1 MRYLLC
7 LFLACLIC
15 ALQPLHAQSDSDP
28 GDIFVNAYMAA
39 QEAEKAEQAGD
50 VRLALNKFRYAKEA
64 LDSISAK
71 SPSWQPAIVSYRKQR
86 VAEGIVRVQGKVGKP
101 GPKPG
106 GRVEKNPVEP
116 PLPGTELGLPELP
129 PIEPE
134 ASPIPEERSTGKPV
148 KPPGKPQATTSE
160 PGGDIEESIRKMKA
174 RQAELQSEVKEATA
188 ATQEAEQ
195 EKRDLARKLAASSEA
210 RATAEEKQKV
220 LQDRADRAEKAL
232 LSAQGDGEKVRAMQ
246 LEVSESR
253 KLLRAAKLNDEVD
266 RELRRQYEDR
276 LKAAQVK
283 YEAMVRRSRELEM
296 ASKDAPGRV
305 KELELQLAKV
315 QAENTELKGKLSTV
329 TGQLT
334 ALRESAKNV
343 DKLVAENAALAAK
356 LDDAQKQV
364 ANFKAEGEEKD
375 KLIASL
381 KQEVVSV
388 KEQLAKAR
396 ADSANFQKQMGD
408 MQAKLESQGRE
419 LAQVKTDQGKL
430 KDENLILRGIVLK
443 QQKAE
448 AQRAA
453 TKKLVLGE
461 LAKLDIKSKTLL
473 KQIDFLGQPVVTLTE
488 KEKNLFKKGNIDIPN
503 EEISAP
509 IAVTEP
515 APGTPALPEG
525 GKPTE
530 PPMEEKKPET
540 AGTEPVIPKTPEEP
554 TTPEAPKGGELAL
567 NKPVTPPIPVPPKEG
582 ELPRGEKVDAGT
594 LAGGSPGQPNIPA
607 EFLPAAKDG
616 KDLFEKGDYRGAE
629 KVYEKILAKV
639 PNNLYILSNLGVVR
653 FRAGKLKQA
662 EEVLVKATKIAPED
676 GFSHCTLGIVYYTA
690 QKLDEAVSSLTK
702 ALAINPKNATA
713 HNYLGITAAS
723 KGWQE
728 SALKELET
736 ACTLDPSYA
745 DAHFNLAV
753 VYATQ
758 TPPNKDKAQ
767 QFYKRATELGAEPDS
782 SLESIL
788 K

>member
-1 MRYLLC
+1 MRLLFC
-7 LFLACLIC
+7 LFLACLVS
-15 ALQPLHAQSDSDP
+15 APQLLHAQSDSDA
-28 GDIFVNAYMAA
+28 GDLFVSAYMAA
-39 QEAEKAEQAGD
+39 QQAEKTEAAGD
-50 VRLALNKFRYAKEA
+50 ARLALTKFREAKEI
-64 LDSISAK
+64 LDSLSAK
-71 SPSWQPAIVSYRKQR
+71 SPKWQPTIVNYRKQR
-86 VAEGIVRVQGKVGKP
+86 VADGIGRLQGIVGKS
-101 GPKPG
+101 GPKPGG
-106 GRVEKNPVEP
+106 GRVEKNAVEP
-116 PLPGTELGLPELP
+116 PLPGLGDIPELSPLEPGP
-129 PIEPE
+129 P
-134 ASPIPEERSTGKPV
+134 PIPEERPVGKPA
-148 KPPGKPQATTSE
+148 KLPDKPQPTREAGE
-160 PGGDIEESIRKMKA
+160 DIEESIRKMKE
-174 RQAELQSEVKEATA
+174 RQAALQAEVKA
-188 ATQEAEQ
+188 AAADAQQAEQ
-195 EKRDLARKLAASSEA
+195 EKKDLARKLAAASEA
-210 RATAEEKQKV
+210 RAAAEEKQKV

-232 LSAQGDGEKVRAMQ
+232 LNAQGDGDKARALQ
-246 LEVSESR
+246 LEASEAR
-253 KLLRAAKLNDEVD
+253 KLLRAAKLNDEVE

-283 YEAMVRRSRELEM
+283 YNAIVRRSRELEL

-305 KELELQLAKV
+305 KELEQQLAKV
-315 QAENTELKGKLSTV
+315 QAENTELKGKLTTV
-329 TGQLT
+329 TEQLT
-334 ALRESAKNV
+334 ALKESAKNV
-343 DKLVAENAALAAK
+343 DKLMTDNAALTAK
-356 LDDAQKQV
+356 LSDAQKQI

-381 KQEVVSV
+381 KQEVASV
-388 KEQLAKAR
+388 KEQLTKAR

-408 MQAKLESQGRE
+408 MQARLEAQGRE

-430 KDENLILRGIVLK
+430 KDENLILRGIVLR

-453 TKKLVLGE
+453 TKKLVLGDF
-461 LAKLDIKSKTLL
+461 AKLEIKSKTLL
-473 KQIDFLGQPVVTLTE
+473 KQIEFLGQPVVTLTE

-525 GKPTE
+525 EKPKE
-530 PPMEEKKPET
+530 PPMEDKKPELAVT
-540 AGTEPVIPKTPEEP
+540 GPVTPKTPGEA
-554 TTPEAPKGGELAL
+554 TTPEAPKGDELAL
-567 NKPVTPPIPVPPKEG
+567 NKPVVPPIPVPPKG
-582 ELPRGEKVDAGT
+582 DELPQGEKVDPGT
-594 LAGGSPGQPNIPA
+594 LPGGSPGQPNIPA

-767 QFYKRATELGAEPDS
+767 QYYKRATELGAEPDG
-782 SLESIL
+782 SLEAML

>member
-1 MRYLLC
+1 MRHLFC
-7 LFLACLIC
+7 LFLACLVG
-15 ALQPLHAQSDSDP
+15 ALQPLSAQSDSDP
-28 GDIFVNAYMAA
+28 GDLFVNAYMAA

-50 VRLALNKFRYAKEA
+50 FRLALNKFRYAKEA
-64 LDSISAK
+64 LESVASK
-71 SPSWQPAIVSYRKQR
+71 SPGWQPAIVNYRKQR
-86 VAEGIVRVQGKVGKP
+86 VLEGIARVQGKGGKP
-101 GPKPG
+101 AAKPGG

-116 PLPGTELGLPELP
+116 PLPGTEVFPELP
-129 PIEPE
+129 EIQPVQPQVPDTAHGEKAAKRPV
-134 ASPIPEERSTGKPV
+134 SPPPV
-148 KPPGKPQATTSE
+148 KEAGE
-160 PGGDIEESIRKMKA
+160 DIEESIRKMKE
-174 RQAELQSEVKEATA
+174 RQAALQAEVKEANA
-188 ATQEAEQ
+188 ATQRAEQ
-195 EKRDLARKLAASSEA
+195 EKKDIARRLAAASEA

-232 LSAQGDGEKVRAMQ
+232 LTAQGDGEKVRGLQMEA
-246 LEVSESR
+246 SEAR
-253 KLLRAAKLNDEVD
+253 RLLRAAKLNDEVD
-266 RELRRQYEDR
+266 RDLRRQFEDR

-283 YEAMVRRSRELEM
+283 YDAMVRRSRELEM

-305 KELELQLAKV
+305 RELEQQLAKV
-315 QAENTELKGKLSTV
+315 QAENTELKGKLTTV
-329 TGQLT
+329 TEQLT
-334 ALRESAKNV
+334 TLRESAKNV
-343 DKLVAENAALAAK
+343 DKLVSDNAALTAK
-356 LDDAQKQV
+356 LADAQKQI

-396 ADSANFQKQMGD
+396 SESANFQKQMGE
-408 MQAKLESQGRE
+408 MQARLETQGRE

-430 KDENLILRGIVLK
+430 KEENLILRGIVLR
-443 QQKAE
+443 QQKQE

-461 LAKLDIKSKTLL
+461 LAKLEVNSKTLL
-473 KQIDFLGQPVVTLTE
+473 KQIDFLGQPVVTLTA
-488 KEKNLFKKGNIDIPN
+488 KEKSLFKKGNIDIPN

-509 IAVTEP
+509 IAVTDP
-515 APGTPALPEG
+515 PPGTEPEIPKDPAV
-525 GKPTE
+525 
-530 PPMEEKKPET
+530 MEKKPEIAGT
-540 AGTEPVIPKTPEEP
+540 VPPPPTGTEPPPATEPVGDLAKLVPPTP
-554 TTPEAPKGGELAL
+554 TTPP
-567 NKPVTPPIPVPPKEG
+567 PPKTD
-582 ELPRGEKVDAGT
+582 ELPTSDPVDKGT
-594 LAGGSPGQPNIPA
+594 LPNSTPGQPNIPS

-736 ACTLDPSYA
+736 ACTLDPGYA

-753 VYATQ
+753 VFATQ
-758 TPPNKDKAQ
+758 TPPNKEKAQ
-767 QFYKRATELGAEPDS
+767 QYYKRATELGAEPDG
-782 SLESIL
+782 SLENML